1 MSSDKKK
8 SKRTLSDIFLIKRL
22 SKYLLTH
29 KKLMLIALA
38 MIITQT
44 IFFALGPYLVMK
56 ILDNYVIQDKEIEFL
71 GIWILYLAVTFLR
84 YIPMYILLWVLLV
97 AGEKTMY
104 TLRKDTYE
112 KLQDNSMDYFDK
124 TPAGDSLA
132 RMTSDIDSIQPILSG
147 EVLMALSS
155 IFMVIGG
162 LVVCLTISLT
172 LTLVTLSLFPVII
185 IFALFQRQFVRKKWD
200 AYREFNSKYIASMA
214 ENISGARVSQSFA
227 RSEFNRADFD
237 EINEEFYQK
246 GISAFRWSSLL
257 NPFYETYAKVTI
269 ILVLLIG
276 GTLTLKNPDD
286 LSVGS
291 LVLFILYL
299 NQFVDPLMI
308 LTGLYALIQT
318 SFSAFERII
327 TLIDTPSSITEAVDA
342 KPLACHSGK
351 IELNKVTFSYESGE
365 TRVLE
370 DFSLSIQ
377 PNECIAIV
385 GETGSGK
392 TSIISLISRLYDIQE
407 GSIRIDGQDIRDVTL
422 SSLRKY
428 VGVVVQEPFLF
439 SESVRYNLCY
449 GKDASDEE
457 IKEVLTLISAEF
469 AYDLS
474 DGLDT
479 KVGERGGWLSLGQR
493 QLISFARALITNP
506 KIILLDEATSSIDP
520 QAELRIQRALSKMLE
535 DRTSII
541 VAHRL
546 STVRAADR
554 IIVLHAGKI
563 IEEGTFDELLAQ
575 KGEFYELYKLQF
587 RHEGLKK
594 YENK

>member
-1 MSSDKKK
+1 MRSKEKK
-8 SKRTLSDIFLIKRL
+8 SKRILSDIFLIKRL
-22 SKYLLTH
+22 GKYLLTH
-29 KKLMLIALA
+29 KKLMLIALV
-38 MIITQT
+38 MIIAQT
-44 IFFALGPYLVMK
+44 TFFALGPYLVMR
-56 ILDNYVIQDKEIEFL
+56 ILDNYLIQDKKLEFL
-71 GIWILYLAVTFLR
+71 GVVFLYLFFVFLR
-84 YIPMYILLWVLLV
+84 FIPMYILIWVLLI

-104 TLRKDTYE
+104 NIRRDTYE

-147 EVLMALSS
+147 EVFMALSS
-155 IFMVIGG
+155 LFMVIGG
-162 LVVCLTISLT
+162 LVVCLSISFT
-172 LTLVTLSLFPVII
+172 LTLLTLSLFPVIL
-185 IFALFQRQFVRKKWD
+185 IFSFFQRQFVRKKWD
-200 AYREFNSKYIASMA
+200 DYRAFNAKYIASMA
-214 ENISGARVSQSFA
+214 ETISGARVSQSFA

-237 EINEEFYQK
+237 ELNEEYYQK
-246 GISAFRWSSLL
+246 GLSAFRWSSIL
-257 NPFYETYAKVTI
+257 NPFYETYTKLTI
-269 ILVLLIG
+269 VLVLFIG
-276 GTLTLKNPDD
+276 ATMTLK
-286 LSVGS
+286 SQGGITVGS

-299 NQFVDPLMI
+299 NRFLEPIMI
-308 LTGLYALIQT
+308 LAGLYALIQT

-327 TLIDTPSSITEAVDA
+327 ILIDTPSSITEIVDA
-342 KPLACHSGK
+342 KPLFCHYGK
-351 IELNKVTFSYESGE
+351 IELDRVTFSYESDE
-365 TRVLE
+365 TKVLE
-370 DFSLSIQ
+370 DFNLSIQ

-392 TSIISLISRLYDIQE
+392 TTIISLISRLYEIQE

-422 SSLRKY
+422 SSLRKS
-428 VGVVVQEPFLF
+428 VGVVLQEPFLF

-449 GKDASDEE
+449 GKDLSDEE
-457 IKEVLTLISAEF
+457 IKKILELISAEF
-469 AYDLS
+469 VYDLS

-520 QAELRIQRALSKMLE
+520 QAELRIQRALFKMLE

-546 STVRAADR
+546 STVRIADR
-554 IIVLHAGKI
+554 IIVLDGGKI

-587 RHEGLKK
+587 RNE
-594 YENK
+594 

>member
-22 SKYLLTH
+22 AKYLLTH
-29 KKLMLIALA
+29 KKLMLIALV
-38 MIITQT
+38 MIIVQT

-56 ILDNYVIQDKEIEFL
+56 ILDNYLTQDKEMEFL
-71 GIWILYLAVTFLR
+71 GIVFLYLAMVFLR
-84 YIPMYILLWVLLV
+84 FIPMYILLWVLLI

-155 IFMVIGG
+155 IFMVMGG
-162 LVVCLTISLT
+162 LIVCLSISLT
-172 LTLVTLSLFPVII
+172 LTLITLSLFPVII
-185 IFALFQRQFVRKKWD
+185 IFSFFQRQFVRKKWD
-200 AYREFNSKYIASMA
+200 DYREFNSKFIASMA

-227 RSEFNRADFD
+227 RSEFNRVDFD
-237 EINEEFYQK
+237 ELNEEFYQK
-246 GISAFRWSSLL
+246 GLSAFRWSSIL
-257 NPFYETYAKVTI
+257 NPFYEAYTKITI
-269 ILVLLIG
+269 IIVLFIG
-276 GTLTLKNPDD
+276 GTMTLK
-286 LSVGS
+286 SQGGVTVGS
-291 LVLFILYL
+291 LVLFIIYL
-299 NQFVDPLMI
+299 NRFLEPLMI
-308 LTGLYALIQT
+308 LAGLYALIQT
-318 SFSAFERII
+318 SFSAFDRIV

-351 IELNKVTFSYESGE
+351 IELNKVTFSYESGK

-422 SSLRKY
+422 SSLRKS
-428 VGVVVQEPFLF
+428 VGVVLQEPFLF

-457 IKEVLTLISAEF
+457 IKEVLTLVSAEF

-520 QAELRIQRALSKMLE
+520 QAELRIQHALSKMLE
-535 DRTSII
+535 NRTSII

-554 IIVLHAGKI
+554 IIVLDAGKI
-563 IEEGTFDELLAQ
+563 IEEGTFDELLTR
-575 KGEFYELYKLQF
+575 KGEFYNLYKLQF
-587 RHEGLKK
+587 RHE
-594 YENK
+594 E